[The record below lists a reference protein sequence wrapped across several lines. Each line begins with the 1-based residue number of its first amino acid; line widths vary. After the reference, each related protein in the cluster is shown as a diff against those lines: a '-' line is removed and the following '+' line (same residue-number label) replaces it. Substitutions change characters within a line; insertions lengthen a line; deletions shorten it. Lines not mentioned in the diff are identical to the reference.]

1 MRPETA
7 AAFERFLR
15 TVDALRDPGGCP
27 WDREQTHRSLR
38 PFLVEETYEVLQAID
53 EEDDEQLKSELGD
66 VLLQVA
72 LHARIASEEGRFDMG
87 DVCEA
92 ITAKLIRRHPH
103 VFGSVEVNGVDEV
116 LTNWE
121 AIKAAEKA
129 AKNDGPERS
138 ALDGVPQALPAL
150 LLALEVSKKAARQGF
165 EWPDL
170 DGVLDKMMEEIGELR
185 QAIAEG
191 RAEEV
196 ESEIGDLLFTVVN
209 VARWVRVDP
218 EQTLRDMVRR
228 FSARFR
234 AMEDRARAAGRPLGE
249 MSPDEWE
256 DLWQSVKRE
265 LP

>member
-1 MRPETA
+1 MSE
-7 AAFERFLR
+7 AFERFLR

-27 WDREQTHRSLR
+27 WDREQTHQSLR

-53 EEDDEQLKSELGD
+53 EGDDEQLKSELGD

-72 LHARIASEEGRFDMG
+72 LHARIASEEGRFDIH
-87 DVCEA
+87 DVCRA
-92 ITAKLIRRHPH
+92 ITEKLIRRHPH

-121 AIKAAEKA
+121 AIKAAEK
-129 AKNDGPERS
+129 KDSPPQS
-138 ALDGVPQALPAL
+138 ALDGVPRSLPAL

-170 DGVLDKMMEEIGELR
+170 NGVLDKMMEEIGELR
-185 QAIAEG
+185 QAIASG
-191 RAEEV
+191 RVEDV
-196 ESEIGDLLFTVVN
+196 ESEIGDLLFTIVN

-234 AMEDRARAAGRPLGE
+234 AMEDRARASGKPLTE
-249 MSPDEWE
+249 MSAEEWE
-256 DLWQSVKRE
+256 DLWQSVKQE

>member
-1 MRPETA
+1 MSE
-7 AAFERFLR
+7 AFERFVR

-53 EEDDEQLKSELGD
+53 EGDDEQLKSELGD

-72 LHARIASEEGRFDMG
+72 LHARIASEEGRFDIH
-87 DVCEA
+87 DVCRA
-92 ITAKLIRRHPH
+92 ITEKLIRRHPH

-116 LTNWE
+116 LSNWE
-121 AIKAAEKA
+121 AIKAAEK
-129 AKNDGPERS
+129 KDSPPQS
-138 ALDGVPQALPAL
+138 ALDGVPRSLPAL
-150 LLALEVSKKAARQGF
+150 LLALEISKKAARQGF

-170 DGVLDKMMEEIGELR
+170 NGVLDKMMEEIGELR
-185 QAIAEG
+185 QAIASG
-191 RAEEV
+191 RVEDV
-196 ESEIGDLLFTVVN
+196 ESEIGDLLFTIVN

-234 AMEDRARAAGRPLGE
+234 AMEDRARASGKPLTE
-249 MSPDEWE
+249 MSAEEWE
-256 DLWQSVKRE
+256 DLWQSVKQE